1 MNQIFIT
8 GDIHSDPRRFSVKSF
23 PAQKNM
29 DKSDVV
35 IITGDFGL
43 IWKESETG
51 YENYWLEWLNNKPFT
66 TLFVDGNHENF
77 DRLLSYP
84 TAQKFGGLVHEIR
97 SSVFHLM
104 RGEIYEING
113 SKIFTFGGAQ
123 SHDIKGFA
131 SQKELEK
138 DYTAGILDQNNPAFQ
153 SKKKLLKQQQKPY
166 RINHKTWWK
175 EEMPSF
181 DEMNYALKNLK
192 KHNNA
197 VDFIITHDAPSSD
210 CILLDR
216 NIKINSLNIF
226 LEDIRT
232 NCNYKHWY
240 FGHHHKDKH
249 INNSETCVYEKI
261 IRIA

>member
-8 GDIHSDPRRFSVKSF
+8 GDIHSDPKRFSVKSF
-23 PAQKNM
+23 PTQKNM
-29 DKSDVV
+29 DKSDIV

-43 IWKESETG
+43 IWKEDPTG
-51 YENYWLEWLNNKPFT
+51 YENYWLEWLNQKPFT

-84 TAQKFGGLVHEIR
+84 TAQKFSGLVHEIR

-104 RGEIYEING
+104 RGEIYKING

-138 DYTAGILDQNNPAFQ
+138 DYAAGILDQNDPAFQ

-181 DEMNYALKNLK
+181 DEMSYALKNLE
-192 KHNNA
+192 KHDNT

-210 CILLDR
+210 CILLNR
-216 NIKINSLNIF
+216 NIKINPLNIF
-226 LEDIRT
+226 LEDIRA

-249 INNSETCVYEKI
+249 INNLGTCVYDKI
-261 IRIA
+261 IQIT